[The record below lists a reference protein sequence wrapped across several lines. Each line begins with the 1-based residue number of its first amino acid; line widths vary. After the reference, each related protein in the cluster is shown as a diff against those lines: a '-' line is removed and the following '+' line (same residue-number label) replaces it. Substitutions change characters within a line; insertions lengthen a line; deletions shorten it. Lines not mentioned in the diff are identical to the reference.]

1 MNHAKEIIN
10 RKQKYKYL
18 LILDGTIVGVLSGAI
33 TILYRLAIDRAERY
47 SEWIRNLA
55 SSGIG
60 YVVLWF
66 AILMALSMI
75 VNYLLKWEPMISG
88 SGIPQVEAEISGYL
102 KSNWLKTLSAKFA
115 GGVLCLFAG
124 LSLGREGPSI
134 QMGAMSGKALSFK
147 LHRNRSEEKYL
158 MTCGASAGLAA
169 AFNAPLAG
177 IMFAL
182 EEVHKNFSAYVLA
195 PVMIA
200 SIVADF
206 LSKYIFGLDPVFH
219 FTIENPIPLK
229 YYWMIIIFGVLVGL
243 LGVGYNKT
251 LFWIKDRFAKGQ
263 NTRYRLIPVFLLAG
277 VLGYFLPQVV
287 GSGHDMINLVLDG
300 NAALKWILLL
310 LAAKFLFSIISF
322 SSGAPGGIFFPLLVI
337 GAYVGAA
344 YGHIMIAQFGIDPQ
358 YFVNFM
364 IIAMAGY
371 FAAIVRA
378 PITGIILITE
388 MTGSFNHLL
397 AIATVAIVS
406 YITAELLR
414 STPVYEG
421 LLDRIVSRVPGETTC
436 MTDDKIIVQNIV
448 EANSPI
454 ANKRIYEID
463 WPEDG
468 LLISLKRGTKEILPR
483 GHVKIMEGDTLEALV
498 MEERLAK
505 YHEFIRGICQA
516 DLSKG

>member
-206 LSKYIFGLDPVFH
+206 LSKYISGLDPVFH

-243 LGVGYNKT
+243 LEWVITKRC
-251 LFWIKDRFAKGQ
+251 F
-263 NTRYRLIPVFLLAG
+263 
-277 VLGYFLPQVV
+277 
-287 GSGHDMINLVLDG
+287 GSKI
-300 NAALKWILLL
+300 
-310 LAAKFLFSIISF
+310 
-322 SSGAPGGIFFPLLVI
+322 
-337 GAYVGAA
+337 
-344 YGHIMIAQFGIDPQ
+344 
-358 YFVNFM
+358 
-364 IIAMAGY
+364 
-371 FAAIVRA
+371 
-378 PITGIILITE
+378 
-388 MTGSFNHLL
+388 
-397 AIATVAIVS
+397 
-406 YITAELLR
+406 
-414 STPVYEG
+414 G
-421 LLDRIVSRVPGETTC
+421 LLKSKTR
-436 MTDDKIIVQNIV
+436 
-448 EANSPI
+448 
-454 ANKRIYEID
+454 
-463 WPEDG
+463 
-468 LLISLKRGTKEILPR
+468 
-483 GHVKIMEGDTLEALV
+483 DTV
-498 MEERLAK
+498 
-505 YHEFIRGICQA
+505 
-516 DLSKG
+516 

>member
-1 MNHAKEIIN
+1 
-10 RKQKYKYL
+10 
-18 LILDGTIVGVLSGAI
+18 
-33 TILYRLAIDRAERY
+33 
-47 SEWIRNLA
+47 
-55 SSGIG
+55 
-60 YVVLWF
+60 
-66 AILMALSMI
+66 
-75 VNYLLKWEPMISG
+75 
-88 SGIPQVEAEISGYL
+88 
-102 KSNWLKTLSAKFA
+102 
-115 GGVLCLFAG
+115 
-124 LSLGREGPSI
+124 
-134 QMGAMSGKALSFK
+134 
-147 LHRNRSEEKYL
+147 
-158 MTCGASAGLAA
+158 
-169 AFNAPLAG
+169 
-177 IMFAL
+177 
-182 EEVHKNFSAYVLA
+182 
-195 PVMIA
+195 
-200 SIVADF
+200 
-206 LSKYIFGLDPVFH
+206 
-219 FTIENPIPLK
+219 
-229 YYWMIIIFGVLVGL
+229 
-243 LGVGYNKT
+243 
-251 LFWIKDRFAKGQ
+251 
-263 NTRYRLIPVFLLAG
+263 LIPVFLLAG

-287 GSGHDMINLVLDG
+287 GSGHDMINLVVDG

-310 LAAKFLFSIISF
+310 LAAKFLFSIISL

-463 WPEDG
+463 WPEDV
-468 LLISLKRGTKEILPR
+468 LLISLKRGRKR
-483 GHVKIMEGDTLEALV
+483 YFRAGM
-498 MEERLAK
+498 
-505 YHEFIRGICQA
+505 
-516 DLSKG
+516 